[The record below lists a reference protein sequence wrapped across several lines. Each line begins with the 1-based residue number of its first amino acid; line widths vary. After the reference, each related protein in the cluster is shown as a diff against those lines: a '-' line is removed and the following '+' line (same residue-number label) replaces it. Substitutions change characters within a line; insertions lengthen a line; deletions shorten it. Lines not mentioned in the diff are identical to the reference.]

1 MSEASSPRDV
11 ADLLQRQFGIEG
23 AKTEL
28 QNRYADATTPAESK
42 RALAALSQL
51 RKMQHDSQPVEGDAC
66 SALGCRATAR
76 LRRIDGR
83 VLCEYHVVEYQQQR
97 L

>member
-1 MSEASSPRDV
+1 MSSESSPNDV

-23 AKTEL
+23 AEVEL

-66 SALGCRATAR
+66 SALGCRATER
-76 LRRIDGR
+76 LRRVDGR
-83 VLCEYHVVEYQQQR
+83 VLCEYCAIEYQQR
-97 L
+97 

>member
-1 MSEASSPRDV
+1 MSSSPREV
-11 ADLLQRQFGIEG
+11 ADLLQREVGPEG
-23 AKTEL
+23 AEQEL
-28 QNRYADATTPAESK
+28 QTRIENTTGEERQ
-42 RALAALSQL
+42 RAFAALSAL
-51 RKMQHDSQPVEGDAC
+51 RKMKHDSQPVEGDGC